1 MKILLTTLDVLDTLA
16 GIALPF
22 VVAYFAWEVYKYE
35 KNNN

>member
-1 MKILLTTLDVLDTLA
+1 MKTFLTVLDVLNTLA
-16 GIALPF
+16 GVALPF